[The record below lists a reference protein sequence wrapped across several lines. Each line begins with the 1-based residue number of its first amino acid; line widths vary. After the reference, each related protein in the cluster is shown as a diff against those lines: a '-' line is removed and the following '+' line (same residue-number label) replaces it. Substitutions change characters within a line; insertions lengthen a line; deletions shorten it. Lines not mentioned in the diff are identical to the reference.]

1 MNKSFLS
8 RVILSSLVFSTLAI
22 LPNQAVLAK
31 ENPQKPA
38 SFWSNI
44 SQILFSKKPPVK
56 PRKGGGRPGM
66 PEINKVCIISPDV
79 PSETRIIWSDRPLF
93 AWQGKARKIQ
103 LTDLNN
109 NNTVIFSENV
119 ENTQQYTYTGEQ
131 LQPGQTYKLDIFVGN
146 GPAVLVEF
154 QIMESEQRDRITA
167 ELKTLENKLQAKQS
181 DPEAIPAVSEA
192 IAVAKADYFTK
203 LGLWSDVLQQAYSV
217 QKPSPELDRMLKK
230 LPTQLCKD
238 RKADSN

>member
-22 LPNQAVLAK
+22 LPNQAVLARK
-31 ENPQKPA
+31 NPQKPT
-38 SFWSNI
+38 SFWGNI

-56 PRKGGGRPGM
+56 PRKGGSRGDICM
-66 PEINKVCIISPDV
+66 ISPDT

-93 AWQGKARKIQ
+93 AWQGKVTKIQ
-103 LTDLNN
+103 LTDLN

-119 ENTQQYTYTGEQ
+119 ENTQQFTYTGEP

-146 GPAVLVEF
+146 GPARFVKF
-154 QIMESEQRDRITA
+154 QIMESEQRDSITA
-167 ELKTLENKLQAKQS
+167 ELKKLKSRLQAKKS
-181 DPEAIPAVSEA
+181 HHEA
-192 IAVAKADYFTK
+192 IAVAKADYFAK

-217 QKPSPELDRMLKK
+217 QKPSPELDRMLKEIPK
-230 LPTQLCKD
+230 QLCK
-238 RKADSN
+238 

>member
-8 RVILSSLVFSTLAI
+8 RVILSSLAFSTLAI
-22 LPNQAVLAK
+22 LPNQAVIAQK
-31 ENPQKPA
+31 NPQKPA

-44 SQILFSKKPPVK
+44 SQLLFSNKPPVK
-56 PRKGGGRPGM
+56 PRKGGSRP
-66 PEINKVCIISPDV
+66 IDSICIISPDA

-109 NNTVIFSENV
+109 NTVIFSENV
-119 ENTQQYTYTGEQ
+119 ENTQQYTYTGEP
-131 LQPGQTYKLDIFVGN
+131 LQPGQTYKLDIFIGD

-154 QIMESEQRDRITA
+154 QIMESEERDRITA
-167 ELKTLENKLQAKQS
+167 ALKTLENKLQAKKS
-181 DPEAIPAVSEA
+181 HHEA
-192 IAVAKADYFTK
+192 IAFAKANYFTK

-217 QKPSPELDRMLKK
+217 QKPSPELDRMLKEIPK
-230 LPTQLCKD
+230 QLCTQPKSD
-238 RKADSN
+238 RL

>member
-22 LPNQAVLAK
+22 LPNQAVIAQK
-31 ENPQKPA
+31 NPQKPA

-44 SQILFSKKPPVK
+44 SQLLFSNKPPVK
-56 PRKGGGRPGM
+56 PRKGGSRPIDSICM
-66 PEINKVCIISPDV
+66 VSPDA

-93 AWQGKARKIQ
+93 AWQGKVKIIKV
-103 LTDLNN
+103 TDLN
-109 NNTVIFSENV
+109 NNTVIFSKNV
-119 ENTQQYTYTGEQ
+119 ENTQQFTYTGEP
-131 LQPGQTYKLDIFVGN
+131 LQPGQTYKLDIFLGEESAAAFVK
-146 GPAVLVEF
+146 F
-154 QIMESEQRDRITA
+154 QIMESEQRNSITA

-192 IAVAKADYFTK
+192 IALAKANYFAK

-217 QKPSPELDRMLKK
+217 QKPSPELDRMLKEI
-230 LPTQLCKD
+230 PQQLCKQPKSD
-238 RKADSN
+238 GKK